1 MTDTTANAAAPEN
14 VAERDA
20 LTIDVV
26 REEVVVRKER
36 LETARVEVAKTVLT
50 EEVAL
55 TLEHLEHGVEV
66 ERRPV
71 NETFDELPAGTVQ
84 LDDGTVVYRVI
95 REVPVVVTR
104 YEVVEEILVRP
115 SNVARDEQVTVPV
128 RSERVDIRRTPLAPA
143 AQASEAPQT
152 VTK

>member
-1 MTDTTANAAAPEN
+1 MTDTTAKAAAPET
-14 VAERDA
+14 VTAGDA

-26 REEVVVRKER
+26 REEVAVRKE
-36 LETARVEVAKTVLT
+36 LVETARVEVAKTVLT

-55 TLEHLEHGVEV
+55 TLEHLEHGVDV

-84 LDDGTVVYRVI
+84 LEDGTVVYRVI

-115 SNVARDEQVTVPV
+115 SHVARDERVIVPV
-128 RSERVDIRRTPLAPA
+128 RAERVDIRRTPLAAATPA
-143 AQASEAPQT
+143 IPAPAHEAT
-152 VTK
+152 

>member
-1 MTDTTANAAAPEN
+1 MTKHIDNAAAPEP
-14 VAERDA
+14 VTDRDA

-26 REEVVVRKER
+26 REEVAVRKE
-36 LETARVEVAKTVLT
+36 LVETARVEVAKTILT

-55 TLEHLEHGVEV
+55 TLEHLEHGVDV

-71 NETFDELPAGTVQ
+71 NETFDDLPAGTVQ
-84 LDDGTVVYRVI
+84 LEDGTVVYRVI

-115 SNVARDEQVTVPV
+115 SHVARDERVIVPV
-128 RSERVDIRRTPLAPA
+128 RAERVDIRRTPLAAATPA
-143 AQASEAPQT
+143 IPAPAHEAT
-152 VTK
+152 